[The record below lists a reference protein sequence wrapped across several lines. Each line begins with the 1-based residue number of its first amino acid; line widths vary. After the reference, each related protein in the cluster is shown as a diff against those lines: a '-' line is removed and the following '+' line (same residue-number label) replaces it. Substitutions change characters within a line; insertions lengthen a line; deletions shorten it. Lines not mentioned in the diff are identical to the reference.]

1 MSQDLSFFDSHMT
14 QGQFQSS
21 GEDWEDWLR
30 WDPAVES
37 TSPEDTASHS
47 TSSKDAS
54 PMQAHVFPAGDG
66 LFDKNLSNSL
76 SPVPVIVGSDG
87 TSFSPDQNYKQRQQP
102 FLFGHQDDSTSV
114 FDFAQ
119 TEPFIG
125 LQPQASYSR
134 LDTNTAGWNLPSAT
148 NALSDHA
155 SSVTSVDPK
164 SGLLATPSTATPTHS
179 YINSPESTSNKRSSL
194 SSNSPEPPKKRGGR
208 KRKAESPTEAGGEA
222 MMIEGM
228 MQDGD
233 EPPVKKT
240 SHNVIEK
247 RYRNN
252 LNDKIIELRNSVPS
266 LRAKGRAKGSE
277 DLDGLTAAH
286 KLNKA
291 TVMAK
296 ATEYIHHLE
305 KRNEKMADEMATLKA
320 RLAAVETA
328 LGRDGSQSAGSSPG
342 STASRKASSAS
353 QSGPSA
359 FLNVPSGELRY
370 IQPVTSQQYRSQQ
383 SAPTYARAPNPP
395 VDAQNS
401 PKVIKAKGGLA
412 NKVMLGAMAGI
423 MVMEGAHEQQSS
435 GDRSLAAV
443 PIPLFRRAV
452 DGQGMPLARQAV
464 LPLIKVALVVGV
476 MLYVFVPFLLSFSG
490 QKKQKT
496 RTAIR
501 LPQAPSLASPVEVRR
516 KAWLTAIQS
525 VWVPKHFL
533 LEVVAVCTKM
543 IQLSVRRLI
552 GSEAFTSITG
562 TSKEEEAARIKAWD
576 IAIDAQLAGGDAQV
590 SYYRLLLTLMESG
603 TLPDSPVRLMQKA
616 VHFRVFFWDL
626 ANIGYGNFFGF
637 KRFTEKVGAYYW
649 DSARKLQKDLIQAQ
663 QQGRPSDSEDDNV
676 ELLPDHLAM
685 LLELE
690 CDEVL
695 GDEMIQRAWN
705 LAWNKPSAH
714 GTIANPARDS
724 VVEDHAIRSPLDAVA
739 AWYANATID
748 TTLADALLASAEPDD
763 RLRAAST
770 GTSCLDTEYYIGLAL
785 RVAPSAS
792 HTHVRALAAK
802 AVLSTSNRDANIVA
816 ALEALPVLSS
826 TMLSATTSNGTMTP
840 NAMNLVPH
848 TPASPDICTAL
859 TLAKLISLLST
870 PTSSAAARSSRARAH
885 NALADLDLPSQHQ
898 SLLTAVATYRLL
910 RVLGKGRSSI
920 DNNTT
925 KGHNRNPS
933 SPTGKAAQ
941 HTLLPRATITGIE
954 NLAASLRIWI
964 GSGAASVSSESFDE
978 RDAADALSPAGPSIG
993 VVGALEREIVVRMCV
1008 EVGKKFGGWDEQGR
1022 DSGYG
1027 SEVSGSERSSPISGG
1042 SRLVS
1047 AGLA

>member
-1 MSQDLSFFDSHMT
+1 M
-14 QGQFQSS
+14 QST

-30 WDPAVES
+30 WDPAAES
-37 TSPEDTASHS
+37 TSPDDTASHS

-54 PMQAHVFPAGDG
+54 PMQTHAFPAGND
-66 LFDKNLSNSL
+66 LFDKNLGSSL
-76 SPVPVIVGSDG
+76 AQAPLIVGDDG
-87 TSFSPDQNYKQRQQP
+87 ANFQPNHDYRQEP
-102 FLFGHQDDSTSV
+102 FLFGHQDESTGI
-114 FDFAQ
+114 FDFAN
-119 TEPFIG
+119 TEPFTTV
-125 LQPQASYSR
+125 QQASSYPR
-134 LDTNTAGWNLPSAT
+134 LDTNTAGWNLPSTTDAT
-148 NALSDHA
+148 SRSA
-155 SSVTSVDPK
+155 SSVMSVDPK
-164 SGLLATPSTATPTHS
+164 QGLLATPSTATTTHS
-179 YINSPESTSNKRSSL
+179 YSNSPESTSNKRSSV
-194 SSNSPEPPKKRGGR
+194 SSTSPEPPKKRGGR
-208 KRKAESPTEAGGEA
+208 KRKAESPTEGGGEG
-222 MMIEGM
+222 MLLEGI

-266 LRAKGRAKGSE
+266 LRAKGRAKDAE

-320 RLAAVETA
+320 RLAAVEMA
-328 LGRDGSQSAGSSPG
+328 LGRDGSHSAGSSPG
-342 STASRKASSAS
+342 STSSRKASSAS
-353 QSGPSA
+353 QSGPSS
-359 FLNVPSGELRY
+359 FLSVPSEQIRY
-370 IQPVTSQQYRSQQ
+370 TQPVTSQQYRSQQ
-383 SAPTYARAPNPP
+383 AAPAYARPPNPP
-395 VDAQNS
+395 VDAQNK
-401 PKVIKAKGGLA
+401 PKALKSKGGVA

-423 MVMEGAHEQQSS
+423 MVMEGVNEQQSS
-435 GDRSLAAV
+435 GGGSSDRSLAGV
-443 PIPLFRRAV
+443 PLSLFRRSWS
-452 DGQGMPLARQAV
+452 GEGMPLARQAA
-464 LPLIKVALVVGV
+464 LPLIKVALVIGV
-476 MLYVFVPFLLSFSG
+476 LLYVFAPFLLSFTAS
-490 QKKQKT
+490 KKQKT
-496 RTAIR
+496 RSAVR

-533 LEVVAVCTKM
+533 LEVVAVCAKM

-552 GSEAFTSITG
+552 GSEAFTNITG
-562 TSKEEEAARIKAWD
+562 TSKEEEAARLKAWD

-663 QQGRPSDSEDDNV
+663 QQGRPNEGDDDEV
-676 ELLPDHLAM
+676 EVLPDHLAM

-690 CDEVL
+690 CDDVL
-695 GDEMIQRAWN
+695 SDEMIQRAWN

-714 GTIANPARDS
+714 GTVANPARDS

-739 AWYANATID
+739 AWYANATLD
-748 TTLADALLASAEPDD
+748 TTLADALLASAEPEE

-785 RVAPSAS
+785 RVAPPAS

-802 AVLSTSNRDANIVA
+802 AVLSSSNRDANIVA

-826 TMLSATTSNGTMTP
+826 EVPSTTQNNANSTTSIG
-840 NAMNLVPH
+840 MNLVPH

-859 TLAKLISLLST
+859 TLAKLVSLLST
-870 PTSSAAARSSRARAH
+870 SPSSDAARSSRARAH
-885 NALADLDLPSQHQ
+885 DALANLGLPSTHH

-910 RVLGKGRSSI
+910 RLLGNGKNTRPSKSHGCNLSSATI
-920 DNNTT
+920 VASKT
-925 KGHNRNPS
+925 PS
-933 SPTGKAAQ
+933 QNA
-941 HTLLPRATITGIE
+941 LLPRSTINGIE
-954 NLAASLRIWI
+954 NLAAGLRVWI
-964 GSGAASVSSESFDE
+964 GTGAPSTAS
-978 RDAADALSPAGPSIG
+978 DALSDDDEPGYSSTIHDSGPSIG
-993 VVGALEREIVVRMCV
+993 VIGALEREIVVRLCV
-1008 EVGKKFGGWDEQGR
+1008 DIGRKFGGWDEAGR

-1027 SEVSGSERSSPISGG
+1027 SEVSGSEGSSPISSSTAKIG
-1042 SRLVS
+1042 SLVTGS
-1047 AGLA
+1047 I